1 MHHSFSIQKKSK
13 KMLAC
18 SILFACIMQLSYA
31 GNGMTIIPLS
41 SPIYDYVEN
50 LYILEG
56 HAAPQGSK
64 PWTEADARQQ
74 LSRIEPKSE
83 TSKYL
88 IEQIE
93 TMLSDETDRQ
103 AHMEVGMNIA
113 PALAVHCN
121 TKDFGTSE
129 KWANDVLNG
138 KLVRLDGGLYVSDY
152 LAANM
157 GLSLGFE
164 DTSGSKASNS
174 GIMNDV
180 SSESRFNE
188 VFSTNIPFISHGSID
203 MDFSDSSFFSL
214 GNPYVSVALARGQLS
229 LGNGAMGN
237 LILGNTLPYHDYI
250 SLAASNN
257 TWFDYSLLLSFYTHP
272 MNYANASITDEL
284 HGLQLF
290 IAHRFEFR
298 MLADK
303 LRITMNEALMYQSEE
318 SRIDFRVFNPLLIMH
333 GFFIPSNANSIF
345 SMEIEYAP
353 VRNMQ
358 MYFSFVIDDLAL
370 PGAEPQPPEIDSTLN
385 MWGLMG
391 GIRATT
397 PYRKGYFRYNLEA
410 VYISPL
416 TYHKDCYGSAVYS
429 LDFIGSIRLA
439 DGTYVRE
446 YLSFPFGSDA
456 LAFLGEISYTI
467 PNGWSAGTKL
477 FYMAHGVTD
486 KNSIAKKYDGSNTE
500 VPGFLMTSNPFDESE
515 TGKITHSF
523 VIGLEGE
530 YQILDNLSIS
540 SSIDF
545 IAETDERT
553 AFDLQWTLGMKYSI
567 F

>member
-1 MHHSFSIQKKSK
+1 MNHLFDGHKTIKMVVSIIF
-13 KMLAC
+13 LAL
-18 SILFACIMQLSYA
+18 SSNAFALA
-31 GNGMTIIPLS
+31 GNGMSIIPLT
-41 SPIYDYVEN
+41 SPIYDYMEN

-56 HAAPQGSK
+56 HAAPQGAK
-64 PWTEADARQQ
+64 PWTEDDVRQQ
-74 LSRIEPKSE
+74 LSRIQPTGKAS
-83 TSKYL
+83 TRLLNL
-88 IEQIE
+88 IEG
-93 TMLSDETDRQ
+93 MLSNDEESFANMDF
-103 AHMEVGMNIA
+103 NIHFS
-113 PALAVHCN
+113 PSIALHCN
-121 TKDFGTSE
+121 TKDFGTSDMWVNKVANE
-129 KWANDVLNG
+129 KL
-138 KLVRLDGGLYVSDY
+138 LRLEGSLYVSDY

-157 GLSLGFE
+157 GLALGFRN
-164 DTSGSKASNS
+164 TAGTRASSN
-174 GIMNDV
+174 GIMIDIANEMRFDDIF
-180 SSESRFNE
+180 SS
-188 VFSTNIPFISHGSID
+188 NIPLISEGYIDTDFTDNSFI
-203 MDFSDSSFFSL
+203 SL
-214 GNPYVSVALARGQLS
+214 GNPYFSFAIARGQLS
-229 LGNGAMGN
+229 FGNGTMGN

-257 TWFDYSLLLSFYTHP
+257 SWFDYNMIIAFYTHP
-272 MNYANASITDEL
+272 MNYSNGGFTDEL

-397 PYRKGYFRYNLEA
+397 PYRKGYFRYNFEA